1 MLDSSLLCEM
11 LFDGLTDFEVI
22 DVAQEINSKFSV
34 AHQFDAPI
42 FHSALI
48 AWKWP
53 TSYSLPDFQITGD
66 TTLPSPLL
74 RLRGSP
80 SSLLNWECVPR
91 FQVLLMSKFDIP
103 IASAKNRSMNVSL
116 PEQMEQF
123 VRQKVA
129 VGDYETASEV
139 VREGLR
145 LLKQRDDLW
154 KAKVRSKIKQGMDSI
169 RAGRSIPAQQV
180 KAEMAAFK
188 KKWKKN
194 RSLK

>member
-1 MLDSSLLCEM
+1 
-11 LFDGLTDFEVI
+11 
-22 DVAQEINSKFSV
+22 
-34 AHQFDAPI
+34 
-42 FHSALI
+42 
-48 AWKWP
+48 
-53 TSYSLPDFQITGD
+53 
-66 TTLPSPLL
+66 
-74 RLRGSP
+74 
-80 SSLLNWECVPR
+80 
-91 FQVLLMSKFDIP
+91 MSKFDIA
-103 IASAKNRSMNVSL
+103 IASVKNRTMNVSL
-116 PEQMEQF
+116 PEQMEEF

-154 KAKVRSKIKQGMDSI
+154 KAEVRSKIKQGMDSI

>member
-1 MLDSSLLCEM
+1 MWVPHLIEM

-74 RLRGSP
+74 RLRGSDPPQSSGGAAPRISTARARISRRQLSGLGKMRTTWVRRLSSWLSRSSTLVLSGGGVLHGQPRWPFHNLQRPLFDGRTAP
-80 SSLLNWECVPR
+80 SVPAEKH
-91 FQVLLMSKFDIP
+91 SCFDP
-103 IASAKNRSMNVSL
+103 
-116 PEQMEQF
+116 
-123 VRQKVA
+123 
-129 VGDYETASEV
+129 
-139 VREGLR
+139 
-145 LLKQRDDLW
+145 
-154 KAKVRSKIKQGMDSI
+154 
-169 RAGRSIPAQQV
+169 GRSQHSSATGQSGNGCI
-180 KAEMAAFK
+180 
-188 KKWKKN
+188 
-194 RSLK
+194 

>member
-1 MLDSSLLCEM
+1 
-11 LFDGLTDFEVI
+11 
-22 DVAQEINSKFSV
+22 
-34 AHQFDAPI
+34 
-42 FHSALI
+42 
-48 AWKWP
+48 
-53 TSYSLPDFQITGD
+53 
-66 TTLPSPLL
+66 
-74 RLRGSP
+74 
-80 SSLLNWECVPR
+80 
-91 FQVLLMSKFDIP
+91 MSKFDIQEGP
-103 IASAKNRSMNVSL
+103 ARIRKMNVSL
-116 PEQMEQF
+116 PDAMEEF

-154 KAKVRSKIKQGMDSI
+154 KAEVRSKIKQGMDSI
-169 RAGRSIPAQQV
+169 RAGRSIPAKQV